1 MEQCLKLERDGIQ
14 RRALTIVIVILL
26 SVFMIIRDNETDY
39 RKMNVDGMEE
49 SSAFPEVKVEAGSII
64 LPETKTEA
72 ESIALQETKAETG
85 SITLPKAEVESITFM
100 EMKAVEEIITLPKTK
115 PEVGSIIFMEMESD
129 RENYTYPEMESDR
142 ESYTYPE
149 IESDREIH
157 TYPELEPD
165 REIHTYPTIEP
176 GMAEIPE
183 AGDKVTDMPSEE
195 IEDKVDAD
203 VDDSSESDVTGKIP
217 FLIDEAGMICGF
229 SPEYADMEEG
239 ILSLPSEGCVGIRS
253 GAFLGTGSEILELYI
268 PANITRMEEGALSG
282 MNRLEWIEAEEENEA
297 YISVEGVLFDRAM
310 TSLYA
315 FPAGRTGTYKIPAS
329 VTYIAYGAFD
339 NTTLFEID
347 MRDCPVIDDSALERM
362 PGKFDSAEGTEYT
375 GSVIVN
381 REIPDRTHR
390 RTLNMAK

>member
-14 RRALTIVIVILL
+14 RRALTTAIVILL

-129 RENYTYPEMESDR
+129 WGNYTYPEMESDR

-195 IEDKVDAD
+195 IEDKEDAD

-239 ILSLPSEGCVGIRS
+239 ILSLPAEGCVGIRS

-347 MRDCPVIDDSALERM
+347 MRDCPVIDDSALSGCPANLILPKEQ
-362 PGKFDSAEGTEYT
+362 
-375 GSVIVN
+375 N
-381 REIPDRTHR
+381 IP
-390 RTLNMAK
+390 AV